1 MGSNVIRRAKAR
13 LAFLGGASL
22 AVLAAT
28 AAQGQ
33 DAATDDDASVER
45 DQIVVRGVRQQ
56 ILEASQLERNAV
68 NVQSIITAD
77 DIGQFPDQNIAESL
91 QRLPGL
97 IIIRD
102 EGEGRFV
109 SVRGLPSDFV
119 QVTVNNAQIGS
130 SDPDGNRSVALDVIP
145 SDLLSRVEVN
155 KSLLPDQDH
164 DSLGAKIDLR
174 PLSAFDR
181 QGDFTG
187 RILAQGTYTANA
199 GDVRPKITADLTRRF
214 SLGGGELGLAAAVN
228 YFEREVQLDRLQTD
242 SGGASRI
249 AERDDFDE
257 GTGAGETIIEPGFE
271 STLLPQEL
279 DQRIE
284 LGRRDR
290 FGATFSAD
298 YRGDNGSQYTLSA
311 LYGRLE
317 DDDVRVQQEVEL
329 RDAAFDEIVEIGVNS
344 GRFSDVDIDRQ
355 VFFQPRE
362 EETIALHFEGL
373 NPFGDGWTLSYAV
386 DWSRN
391 TFTIDD
397 GLRGRFRERNLI
409 VDAMWDQTS
418 ADFAVAGRGDID
430 EDDNDDGVR
439 DFFELGALPELDDF
453 EFSDVLV
460 INEDREDELL
470 SWNADVQKDFLVN
483 GRNAF
488 IKFGYKQRER
498 DRSFLRGEGEIDD
511 DALEDAGLETTLAD
525 IDTFRPDTELAIDGG
540 LPGGAVFPDLD
551 LARTL
556 FSDAQAATGLI
567 ASENRRDFTAD
578 ERTIAGYIMGQVEL
592 SDSLQFTG
600 GVRVENTRFST
611 TGTFGRTFTE
621 DEEEPDIV
629 DDPDFETIES
639 FESDYTEW
647 LPSATFRWEPTDE
660 ILVRFGYAKG
670 QVRPSFGD
678 ASALRDL
685 AVDFVPPSDP
695 PDDDETVTTLILN
708 DTPTDVV
715 IQEAEFEAGNPGL
728 NALTA
733 HQFDVTFG
741 WYPAEHTVFTVAGF
755 YKDLQNTFIGVEFED
770 PDSIAGILGFSTDPV
785 TGAPITELDT
795 TINGGSG
802 EVLGV
807 EVAVSHFLTY
817 LDGPLSGLFATGNV
831 TAIDAST
838 SDPSIRDGE
847 SFRLPGSSEL
857 SGNVS
862 LGYETDAFLLRL
874 ALNYRGDQLR
884 SIGDDPEED
893 EFQDDFL
900 TLDATL
906 RYNITDNFQLF
917 FDAVNINS
925 EPEGRFFRGVN
936 NNAVFERFEDF
947 GRTFQFGIV
956 ASF

>member
-33 DAATDDDASVER
+33 DAATDDNASVER

-242 SGGASRI
+242 SGGASRV

-257 GTGAGETIIEPGFE
+257 GTGVGETIIEPGFE

-391 TFTIDD
+391 NFTIDD

-540 LPGGAVFPDLD
+540 LPGGTVFPGPRLGE
-551 LARTL
+551 
-556 FSDAQAATGLI
+556 DA
-567 ASENRRDFTAD
+567 
-578 ERTIAGYIMGQVEL
+578 
-592 SDSLQFTG
+592 
-600 GVRVENTRFST
+600 
-611 TGTFGRTFTE
+611 
-621 DEEEPDIV
+621 
-629 DDPDFETIES
+629 
-639 FESDYTEW
+639 
-647 LPSATFRWEPTDE
+647 
-660 ILVRFGYAKG
+660 
-670 QVRPSFGD
+670 
-678 ASALRDL
+678 
-685 AVDFVPPSDP
+685 
-695 PDDDETVTTLILN
+695 
-708 DTPTDVV
+708 
-715 IQEAEFEAGNPGL
+715 
-728 NALTA
+728 
-733 HQFDVTFG
+733 
-741 WYPAEHTVFTVAGF
+741 
-755 YKDLQNTFIGVEFED
+755 
-770 PDSIAGILGFSTDPV
+770 
-785 TGAPITELDT
+785 
-795 TINGGSG
+795 
-802 EVLGV
+802 VLGR
-807 EVAVSHFLTY
+807 AGG
-817 LDGPLSGLFATGNV
+817 DGPHRQRKPPRLHGGRAHHRRLYHGPGGAERQP
-831 TAIDAST
+831 AIHRRRA
-838 SDPSIRDGE
+838 R
-847 SFRLPGSSEL
+847 
-857 SGNVS
+857 
-862 LGYETDAFLLRL
+862 
-874 ALNYRGDQLR
+874 
-884 SIGDDPEED
+884 
-893 EFQDDFL
+893 
-900 TLDATL
+900 
-906 RYNITDNFQLF
+906 
-917 FDAVNINS
+917 
-925 EPEGRFFRGVN
+925 
-936 NNAVFERFEDF
+936 
-947 GRTFQFGIV
+947 
-956 ASF
+956 

>member
-1 MGSNVIRRAKAR
+1 MGSKVTRRARAR
-13 LAFLGGASL
+13 LAFLGSASL

-28 AAQGQ
+28 TAQGQ
-33 DAATDDDASVER
+33 DAATSDDANAER
-45 DQIVVRGVRQQ
+45 DQIIVRGVRQQ
-56 ILEASQLERNAV
+56 ILEASQLERDAV
-68 NVQSIITAD
+68 NVKSVITAD

-181 QGDFTG
+181 QSDFSG

-199 GDVRPKITADLTRRF
+199 DKVRPKITADLTRRF
-214 SLGGGELGLAAAVN
+214 SFGGGELGLAAAVN
-228 YFEREVQLDRLQTD
+228 YFEREIQLDRLQTD

-249 AERDDFDE
+249 AELDDFDE
-257 GTGAGETIIEPGFE
+257 GTGAGETTIEPGFE

-290 FGATFSAD
+290 LGATFSAD
-298 YRGDNGSQYTLSA
+298 YRGDNGSQYTFSA

-344 GRFSDVDIDRQ
+344 GQFSDVDIDRQ
-355 VFFQPRE
+355 VFFQPRD

-373 NPFGDGWTLSYAV
+373 NPVGNGWTLSYAV

-430 EDDNDDGVR
+430 EDDDDDGVR

-453 EFSDVLV
+453 EFNDVLV

-470 SWNADVQKDFLVN
+470 SWNADVQKDFFVN

-511 DALEDAGLETTLAD
+511 DALADAGLELTLAD
-525 IDTFRPDTELAIDGG
+525 IDTFRPDTDLMIDGG
-540 LPGGAVFPDLD
+540 LPDGAVFPDLD
-551 LARTL
+551 FARTL
-556 FSDAQAATGLI
+556 FSDAQAATGLV
-567 ASENRRDFTAD
+567 ANENRRDFLAD
-578 ERTIAGYIMGQVEL
+578 ERTIAGYVMGQVEL
-592 SDSLQFTG
+592 SDTLQFTG
-600 GVRVENTRFST
+600 GVRIENTRFST

-629 DDPDFETIES
+629 DDPDFETIET

-647 LPSATFRWEPTDE
+647 LPSGAFRWEPTDE
-660 ILVRFGYAKG
+660 ILVRVGYAKG
-670 QVRPSFGD
+670 QVRPSFGA
-678 ASALRDL
+678 ASALRDF

-695 PDDDETVTTLILN
+695 PDDDETITTLTLN
-708 DTPTDVV
+708 GEPTDVV

-733 HQFDVTFG
+733 HQIDVTFG
-741 WYPAEHTVFTVAGF
+741 WYPADHTVFTVAGF
-755 YKDLQNTFIGVEFED
+755 YKDLQNTFVDVEFEN
-770 PDSIAGILGFSTDPV
+770 PDSIAAILGFSTDPI
-785 TGAPITELDT
+785 TGAPIGELDT

-817 LDGPLSGLFATGNV
+817 LDGPFSGVFATGNV
-831 TAIDAST
+831 TVIDAST

-862 LGYETDAFLLRL
+862 LGYETDAFLMRL

-884 SIGDDPEED
+884 SIGDDPAED
-893 EFQDDFL
+893 EFQEDFL